1 MNIPLNKTC
10 RFQLFFG
17 TFDAVVLMASIFILF
32 PKDNAEYVPDALQH
46 FQWAVE
52 RFETMSERNR
62 LAAAAR
68 GVLHAI
74 HVRLKK
80 ALGVPW
86 GSTIPSSASP
96 AAAASSSSSKEMPG
110 SSTASVDP
118 HSTAAAGGSPP
129 SLTSSS
135 GGGTTTRNSSIFTTT
150 TPSEQYFGGGA
161 PPIDPSLSGSGGGSG
176 AVASG
181 PPQQQQGV
189 EEWALP
195 EGFDWGSIQPVYA
208 MADVAYNDLMGISS
222 GGSSNGAE
230 TTAGGP
236 MPNWAGGTPLL
247 NEAPGVV
254 AAEGGDAR
262 GWLFEGDF
270 GSDSVWSVLNQYP
283 AQFG

>member
-1 MNIPLNKTC
+1 MV

-32 PKDNAEYVPDALQH
+32 PRDNAEYVSDALQH

-80 ALGVPW
+80 ALGV
-86 GSTIPSSASP
+86 GCGAAIPSPTPPALAPTAATNTSNSAGASSASSKETP
-96 AAAASSSSSKEMPG
+96 ASS
-110 SSTASVDP
+110 ASADP
-118 HSTAAAGGSPP
+118 HAGSTAAAGASP
-129 SLTSSS
+129 SLTSSD
-135 GGGTTTRNSSIFTTT
+135 TRTSSIFTT
-150 TPSEQYFGGGA
+150 PGGGGEQYFGG
-161 PPIDPSLSGSGGGSG
+161 PPIDPSLSSGG
-176 AVASG
+176 VAPG
-181 PPQQQQGV
+181 PAPHAGD
-189 EEWALP
+189 EWALP

-222 GGSSNGAE
+222 HGVVETLAGESMPSWAGATPLVGEASGGVAE
-230 TTAGGP
+230 AGGGADP
-236 MPNWAGGTPLL
+236 Q
-247 NEAPGVV
+247 
-254 AAEGGDAR
+254 
-262 GWLFEGDF
+262 GWLFGGDF

-283 AQFG
+283 AQYGR